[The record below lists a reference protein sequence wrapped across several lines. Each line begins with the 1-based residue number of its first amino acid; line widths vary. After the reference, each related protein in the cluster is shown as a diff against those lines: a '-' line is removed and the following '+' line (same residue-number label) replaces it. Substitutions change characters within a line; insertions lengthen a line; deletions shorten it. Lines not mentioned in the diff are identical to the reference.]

1 MDISEQRK
9 VATPLTAAPPQP
21 KAAFMS
27 IRAPPGPD
35 PFDDDSDDELLLG
48 DARFAVT
55 PLVARRQRL
64 DFETPVPSR
73 QGSKAP
79 RVSMTALAE
88 RFSQWKGAT
97 PETTID
103 DVPISPT
110 GEQSEV
116 DEPQSP
122 PFNLGASPERPLF
135 QVSPRKESMVE
146 SPARTSFFEEA
157 FTIREDSVVDSD
169 ADTEMYD
176 FDDALFRASQAS
188 AASQEYGDE
197 NRPLDS
203 ALLGSNTT
211 VIQTC
216 TPARVFNST
225 PRVVHT
231 VTKVP
236 LKPAAED
243 TPSAKPR
250 QQRRSSLGS
259 LTTPKSD
266 IERRA
271 LRELPLPAGTP
282 PASPQSPALT
292 QSPRHNLTSNL
303 LKGAVVYVDVHTLEG
318 ADASG
323 IFVEL
328 VTQMGARCVKQW
340 TWSPRSSV
348 DDNCSGAAAS
358 AGLSA
363 RVGITHVVFKDGGT
377 RTMEKIRET
386 GGQVQCV
393 GVNWVLE

>member
-1 MDISEQRK
+1 MDVSEQRK

-55 PLVARRQRL
+55 PLVASRQKL

-110 GEQSEV
+110 GEQTEI

-122 PFNLGASPERPLF
+122 HFNLGASPEGPPF
-135 QVSPRKESMVE
+135 QISQRKESMVE

-176 FDDALFRASQAS
+176 FDDTLFRASQAS

-197 NRPLDS
+197 NKPSDS
-203 ALLGSNTT
+203 ALLGSNIA

-225 PRVVHT
+225 PRVIHT

-282 PASPQSPALT
+282 QSPALT
-292 QSPRHNLTSNL
+292 QSPHPTLTSNL

-323 IFVEL
+323 IFIEL
-328 VTQMGARCVKQW
+328 LMQMGARCVKQW

-348 DDNCSGAAAS
+348 DDDCAG
-358 AGLSA
+358 AGLST

-377 RTMEKIRET
+377 RTMEKVRET